1 MTTNKLQ
8 KILLPKTFSFKRYG
22 LSKTLTLKHFLCGR
36 GFARDVHGGT
46 RGTLTQLIQC
56 GGLSKAVALWS
67 RDVLLLAV
75 VQLAR
80 MDCIFMAFPRMQH

>member
-67 RDVLLLAV
+67 RDVLAAGCSSILQGWIASLW
-75 VQLAR
+75 LS
-80 MDCIFMAFPRMQH
+80 CCK